1 VIYAI
6 GVAIFVVGLLVSVIL
21 HEAGHFLTA
30 KAFGMK
36 ATQFFVGFGPTLW
49 SRRRGETEY
58 GVKAIPAGGFVKIVG
73 MLPTEEVD
81 AQDRRR
87 AFYRFRLWKRVVVLV
102 AGSSMHFLIAAMLL
116 LAFAFY
122 SPQPAPGFLIRN
134 VSDCIPLTNPQLSP
148 TPVDGVCPAGS
159 VASPAAKAGLRPGDV
174 VTAIGGHRLTID
186 DDPTLLL
193 RTSPSATTTIT
204 VERAGVTS
212 TIPVTL
218 ASVERNLKTGDIGGQ
233 HAFALGV
240 LPGDAGYLNPTWSSA
255 WHEAGQLFGVGK
267 HSLLGGI
274 GQAVQRVP
282 HRYATLFDKNQDPNG
297 PQSVVGIGQLSGSI
311 LAAKGVPLSYRVW
324 ALVSIVAS
332 VNFFVGVINLL
343 PFLPF
348 DGGHIA
354 ASLYDRVR
362 AAWRRR
368 RGRALPDLASSYA
381 TYAYVSYPVF
391 AVIFI
396 GSLLTLASN
405 ITNPI
410 HL

>member
-1 VIYAI
+1 MIYAI
-6 GVAIFVVGLLVSVIL
+6 GVAVFVVGLLVSVIL

-36 ATQFFVGFGPTLW
+36 ATKFFVGFGPTLW
-49 SRRRGETEY
+49 SRTRGETEY

-73 MLPTEEVD
+73 MLPTEQLDPGETKH
-81 AQDRRR
+81 
-87 AFYRFRLWKRVVVLV
+87 AFYRFKLWKRVVVLA
-102 AGSSMHFLIAAMLL
+102 AGSTMHFIIAGMLL

-134 VSDCIPLTNPQLSP
+134 VSACIPLSNPELNP
-148 TPVDGVCPAGS
+148 TPVNGVCPDGS
-159 VASPAAKAGLRPGDV
+159 VPSPAAQAGLKPGDIV
-174 VTAIGGHRLTID
+174 KAIGGHTLTID
-186 DDPTLLL
+186 DDPTYLL
-193 RTSPSATTTIT
+193 RSSSSASTTIT
-204 VERAGVTS
+204 YVRAGVAT

-218 ASVERNLKTGDIGGQ
+218 ASVDRNVKTGEAGNQ
-233 HAFALGV
+233 HAYALGV
-240 LPGDAGYLNPTWSSA
+240 LPGDAGYVNPTWSSA
-255 WHEAGQLFGVGK
+255 WHEAGQLFGVGS
-267 HSLLGGI
+267 HSLIGGI
-274 GQAVQRVP
+274 GQAVQKVP
-282 HRYATLFDKNQDPNG
+282 HRYATLFDKNQSADG

-354 ASLYDRVR
+354 ASVYDRVR
-362 AAWRRR
+362 GSWRRR
-368 RGRALPDLASSYA
+368 RGRAAPGLASSYEK
-381 TYAYVSYPVF
+381 YAYVSYPVF

-405 ITNPI
+405 IANPI